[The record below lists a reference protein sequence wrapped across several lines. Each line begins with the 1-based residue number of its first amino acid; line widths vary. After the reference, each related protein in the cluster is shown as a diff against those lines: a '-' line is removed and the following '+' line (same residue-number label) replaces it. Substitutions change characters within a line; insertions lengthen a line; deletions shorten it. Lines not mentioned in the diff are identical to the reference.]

1 MFAPLIAAIGP
12 AGLIALFLLLAALAA
27 VTTFLFFRSRDTV
40 FHPVHRGKAHH
51 GGCKFDSAEVNRTRF
66 AKTPD
71 IDLSNLPAPDPRIVK
86 AFATIKE
93 ALLLAKVNML
103 SGEADM
109 TVGGKTVRIKSRST
123 FGTGYLTAMT
133 WLEEFYSSIGL
144 PTRRESYRK
153 NGKTFY
159 YLIAT
164 RKGDTTPEKVVIAG
178 AHLDS
183 TAGEQYRDEPLAP
196 GADDDGSGTIA
207 LTELARILKDLPLA
221 CTIEFVHFTGEEQGL
236 WASYAY
242 SDKVAAAKVNVIAMV
257 EMDMIGYCVK
267 PGNRLDIHDDMN
279 DASHELVVLMVR
291 NIARYGL
298 NLNPVDTHN
307 HAVQD
312 RSDHAGFLDHG
323 YKAILVSEEFTDDG
337 FNRYYHSVKERSSN
351 MNFPYMVE
359 VVKALLATVADLAE
373 LK

>member
-1 MFAPLIAAIGP
+1 MFASILNAIGP
-12 AGLIALFLLLAALAA
+12 AGLTALFVLLTALAVA
-27 VTTFLFFRSRDTV
+27 IFFYRRSRDTV
-40 FHPVHRGKAHH
+40 FHSVHRGKAHA

-93 ALLLAKVNML
+93 AALLAKVNML

-109 TVGGKTVRIKSRST
+109 IVGGKTVRITSRST
-123 FGTGYLTAMT
+123 FGPGHLTAMA
-133 WLEEFYSSIGL
+133 WLEEFYASLGL

-164 RKGDTTPEKVVIAG
+164 RKGDTNPEKVVIAG

-183 TAGEQYRDEPLAP
+183 TAGNQFSAEPVAP

-221 CTIEFVHFTGEEQGL
+221 CTVEFVHFTGEEQGL

-242 SDKVAAAKVNVIAMV
+242 SDKVAAAKVNVVAMV
-257 EMDMIGYCVK
+257 EMDMIGYCAK
-267 PGNRLDIHDDMN
+267 PGNRLDIHDDT
-279 DASHELVVLMVR
+279 DAASHSLVVLMVR
-291 NIARYGL
+291 NIARYSL

-337 FNRYYHSVKERSSN
+337 FNPRYHSADERSKY
-351 MNFPYMVE
+351 MNFPYMAE
-359 VVKALLATVADLAE
+359 VTRALLATIADLAE